1 MLSAM
6 PAAQIFTILNHYT
19 SRQELDP
26 GFAVLD
32 NSANERPDW
41 FEYWPIRNFLRGE
54 TLHEEALY
62 GFLSPRFTQK
72 TNLSAAQVHAFAAA
86 DAGCADVILLSPS
99 IHNSAYYL
107 NVFKHGESQ
116 HPGLLKTAGGFFER
130 IGRPTD
136 LEELVSDSR
145 NTVHSNYFLAKP
157 RFWREWLA
165 INEQLFAIAETPEDE
180 LGQALRAPTAYR
192 GGFGVQMKIFLM
204 ERIATWILTTDPGFV
219 ARVRD
224 PFAARSRIYKLPVA
238 LACDALKIAYSTQRR
253 GQYRD
258 VFHLVS
264 GLRRQL
270 NWRIRVASLM
280 GSGRIR
286 PYLRTLRSYW
296 ADEPH

>member
-1 MLSAM
+1 
-6 PAAQIFTILNHYT
+6 
-19 SRQELDP
+19 
-26 GFAVLD
+26 
-32 NSANERPDW
+32 
-41 FEYWPIRNFLRGE
+41 
-54 TLHEEALY
+54 
-62 GFLSPRFTQK
+62 
-72 TNLSAAQVHAFAAA
+72 
-86 DAGCADVILLSPS
+86 
-99 IHNSAYYL
+99 
-107 NVFKHGESQ
+107 VFKHGESQ

-165 INEQLFAIAETPEDE
+165 INEQLFAIAETPADE

>member
-1 MLSAM
+1 
-6 PAAQIFTILNHYT
+6 
-19 SRQELDP
+19 
-26 GFAVLD
+26 
-32 NSANERPDW
+32 
-41 FEYWPIRNFLRGE
+41 
-54 TLHEEALY
+54 
-62 GFLSPRFTQK
+62 
-72 TNLSAAQVHAFAAA
+72 
-86 DAGCADVILLSPS
+86 
-99 IHNSAYYL
+99 
-107 NVFKHGESQ
+107 
-116 HPGLLKTAGGFFER
+116 
-130 IGRPTD
+130 
-136 LEELVSDSR
+136 
-145 NTVHSNYFLAKP
+145 
-157 RFWREWLA
+157 
-165 INEQLFAIAETPEDE
+165 
-180 LGQALRAPTAYR
+180 LRAPTAYR